1 MTENTEMMEQT
12 IPESD
17 VDTET
22 AVEEVKAEAEGLN
35 WWDDEEKTAD
45 EEDSETETEEAEEN
59 EEENEKQENE
69 EQISEAEEMFPQ
81 ELIVYGEKKQVTM
94 TEAKNLIQKGLAYD
108 RAIEVRDGRLQTALN
123 DPRIAFVDE
132 LAKEAGMDAAKYMTD
147 VRNQR
152 KYASLIETF
161 GSLDEVPKDVMQM
174 FADNAKAAEEKAK
187 QEFES
192 KQKAEADRQMD
203 EEFWAFM
210 ENHPELKEIP
220 KEVAQLKF
228 DGHTLEGAYAI
239 FENKQLKADKEKL
252 ERELAVLK
260 QNQKNKQTKMPS
272 SQSKVKKVSKAEAWW
287 D

>member
-22 AVEEVKAEAEGLN
+22 AVEEVEAEAEGLN
-35 WWDDEEKTAD
+35 WWDDEEETAD
-45 EEDSETETEEAEEN
+45 EEDSETEEAEEN
-59 EEENEKQENE
+59 EEETEEQENE
-69 EQISEAEEMFPQ
+69 EQTSEAEEMFPQ

-123 DPRIAFVDE
+123 DPRLAFVDE

-161 GSLDEVPKDVMQM
+161 GSLENVPKDVMQM
-174 FADNAKAAEEKAK
+174 FTDNAKAAEEKAK

-220 KEVAQLKF
+220 EEVAQLKF

-260 QNQKNKQTKMPS
+260 QNNKNKPTTMPS
-272 SQSKVKKVSKAEAWW
+272 SQSKGKKISEAQAWW

>member
-22 AVEEVKAEAEGLN
+22 AVEEVEAEAEGLN
-35 WWDDEEKTAD
+35 WWDDEEETAD
-45 EEDSETETEEAEEN
+45 EEDSETEEAEEN
-59 EEENEKQENE
+59 EEETEEQENE
-69 EQISEAEEMFPQ
+69 EQTSEAEEMFPQ

-123 DPRIAFVDE
+123 DPRLAFVDE

-161 GSLDEVPKDVMQM
+161 GSLENVPKDVMQM
-174 FADNAKAAEEKAK
+174 FTDNAKAAEEKAK

-220 KEVAQLKF
+220 EEVAQLKF

-260 QNQKNKQTKMPS
+260 QNNKNKMP
-272 SQSKVKKVSKAEAWW
+272 QSGCYVNPLECG
-287 D
+287 

>member
-22 AVEEVKAEAEGLN
+22 AVEEVEAEAEGLN

-59 EEENEKQENE
+59 EEENEKQENG
-69 EQISEAEEMFPQ
+69 EQTSEAEEMFPQ

-132 LAKEAGMDAAKYMTD
+132 LAK
-147 VRNQR
+147 
-152 KYASLIETF
+152 
-161 GSLDEVPKDVMQM
+161 
-174 FADNAKAAEEKAK
+174 
-187 QEFES
+187 
-192 KQKAEADRQMD
+192 
-203 EEFWAFM
+203 
-210 ENHPELKEIP
+210 
-220 KEVAQLKF
+220 
-228 DGHTLEGAYAI
+228 
-239 FENKQLKADKEKL
+239 
-252 ERELAVLK
+252 
-260 QNQKNKQTKMPS
+260 
-272 SQSKVKKVSKAEAWW
+272 
-287 D
+287 